1 MRSAMMYQ
9 HTMLTRDM
17 MKLRGFCL
25 SVTLSPIYK
34 ALDQLSRL
42 VKYVAF
48 CQFPADSLLSSMT

>member
-1 MRSAMMYQ
+1 MMYQ
-9 HTMLTRDM
+9 HKMLTRDM